1 MNEVLRLY
9 LHHFVLAFF
18 DNILVYNN
26 SWSEHLQHV
35 RLILA
40 TLKEHRLAHESNKSQ
55 KLLFKTAELDCPVL
69 ETGSSGF
76 VGTDDSRGC
85 HQAWTRGF
93 SSSKMSYGRWRG
105 KNNGKSRS

>member
-1 MNEVLRLY
+1 MNEVLCLY

-55 KLLFKTAELDCPVL
+55 KLLFKTAETRL
-69 ETGSSGF
+69 SGF
-76 VGTDDSRGC
+76 RNRILWFCRDRRQSGVPPGLDEGLLL
-85 HQAWTRGF
+85 
-93 SSSKMSYGRWRG
+93 
-105 KNNGKSRS
+105 